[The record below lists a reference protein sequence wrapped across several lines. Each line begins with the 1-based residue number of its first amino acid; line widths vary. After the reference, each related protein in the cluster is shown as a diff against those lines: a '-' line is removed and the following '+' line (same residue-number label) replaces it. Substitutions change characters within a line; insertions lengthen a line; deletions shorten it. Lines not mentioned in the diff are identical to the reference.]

1 MNLLRKPLFWF
12 VVQAIGL
19 AAALMILG
27 WFDPVRVGDTS
38 DYEQFPFTTLAE
50 ALAHPRTFGYPL
62 FLQLADAL
70 APSHQAVAPLD
81 FACHVL
87 AVFLFW
93 LGLKRVIP
101 SDWTSMAVASSL
113 FYSNIFLRYGNNLAA
128 DSLAS
133 SLAIAT
139 IGWLMLTLFAERP
152 RYYHWCGLALL
163 VFAAYQ
169 VRPAYL
175 FLIPLIPLLGLALDW
190 LVAPSGSTPRRWRSL
205 AVNLVLVVLLPYLAF
220 CTARWSTVGHFSLV
234 SFGGNNFAA
243 ITCMYLTEDDVAGL
257 PPDLRPVA
265 EAVVKNRREL
275 AQRNPDYTAQATRS
289 YMAIETPFDLNIVE
303 VCIPA
308 ARETCG
314 HDWPQVNR
322 TLWRLASAIVAE
334 KPDYYATWLVK
345 AFIRGVYMIVSE
357 IIMNPVYFLLLVAL
371 GCVHVGS
378 VILHKRS
385 GRTTVDADPTLFI
398 EINALAL
405 IAVSFALAS
414 VLLVIVTS
422 PALGRFMDA
431 AAVFLPCI
439 LVRALANRIHMVRN
453 FAG

>member
-1 MNLLRKPLFWF
+1 MNLLRKPLFYL
-12 VVQAIGL
+12 VLQAVGL
-19 AAALMILG
+19 AAALVILG
-27 WFDPVRVGDTS
+27 WFQPVRVGDTS
-38 DYEQFPFTTLAE
+38 DYEQFPFTSLTE
-50 ALAHPRTFGYPL
+50 ALTYPRTFGYPL
-62 FLQLADAL
+62 FLQLAGGL

-81 FACHVL
+81 FVCHVL

-101 SDWTSMAVASSL
+101 SDWTSMAVADSL
-113 FYSNIFLRYGNNLAA
+113 LYSNIFLRYGNNLAA

-133 SLAIAT
+133 SLAVAT
-139 IGWLMLTLFAERP
+139 VGWLMLTLFAERP
-152 RYYHWCGLALL
+152 RSYHWCGLALL

-175 FLIPLIPLLGLALDW
+175 FLIPLIPLLGLTLVW
-190 LVAPSGSTPRRWRSL
+190 LVAPTGSRSGRWRSL
-205 AVNLVLVVLLPYLAF
+205 TVKLILVVLLPYLAF

-275 AQRNPDYTAQATRS
+275 AQTNPDYTAEATRS
-289 YMAIETPFDLNIVE
+289 YMAIETPFDLNIGQ
-303 VCIPA
+303 VCVPA

-314 HDWPQVNR
+314 DDWPQVNR
-322 TLWRLASAIVAE
+322 ILWRLASAVVAE
-334 KPDYYATWLVK
+334 KPDYYASWLIK

-357 IIMNPVYFLLLVAL
+357 VIMNPVYFLVLVAL
-371 GCVHVGS
+371 GCTHVVS
-378 VILHKRS
+378 VVLRKRS
-385 GRTTVDADPTLFI
+385 GRTTVDGDPALFI

-405 IAVSFALAS
+405 IAVSFALAG

-431 AAVFLPCI
+431 TAVFLPCV
-439 LVRALANRIHMVRN
+439 LTRALVNRIDMVRN
-453 FAG
+453 P